1 VYSQNSSSRLSDSK
15 LDIDDGETTS
25 QSKEDDYT
33 DAESDR
39 KSLEGDSAHGM
50 DRPQNQTP
58 SKAPSLHHIRSSPGM
73 DLAAADGK
81 ESSEYEEDFE
91 EEDPDYQWE
100 KNKIPQIA
108 EARLT
113 SQFSTSRKLTEDDVN
128 GADDKGERRASQAD
142 TISRNSGVK
151 IDYYVD
157 DKDTNTTDGMR
168 GTLNGRSLRL
178 AQGGGAV
185 DPFHQTDGSIASAAD
200 PSHPYS
206 STLAG
211 ESGMWDPVWT
221 QNRGVIGGRDVGT
234 EDMLY
239 RQTLDAQRE
248 EAGAEEDEAEGD
260 IDEDIEVR
268 TAPCLSVFFCFS
280 PILRVGLE
288 GNGVDSGLAV
298 VVVFGFSPNA
308 SIFLVRS
315 TSSI

>member
-1 VYSQNSSSRLSDSK
+1 VYNQNSSSRLSDSK

-25 QSKEDDYT
+25 QSKEDDCT

-39 KSLEGDSAHGM
+39 KSPEGDSGHGM
-50 DRPQNQTP
+50 DRPQHQTP
-58 SKAPSLHHIRSSPGM
+58 SKTPSQHHIRSSPGM
-73 DLAAADGK
+73 DQAAADCK

-113 SQFSTSRKLTEDDVN
+113 SQFSTSRKLTEDDVH
-128 GADDKGERRASQAD
+128 GTDDKGERRASQAD

-151 IDYYVD
+151 IDFYVD
-157 DKDTNTTDGMR
+157 DKDGGAMADGMR

-178 AQGGGAV
+178 AQQGGAV
-185 DPFHQTDGSIASAAD
+185 DPFHQTDGSVASAAD
-200 PSHPYS
+200 AAHAYS

-221 QNRGVIGGRDVGT
+221 QNRGMIGGRDLGT

-248 EAGAEEDEAEGD
+248 EAGAEEDEPDGD
-260 IDEDIEVR
+260 IDEDIEVKS
-268 TAPCLSVFFCFS
+268 PQPL
-280 PILRVGLE
+280 PILFALFFFPLLRWE
-288 GNGVDSGLAV
+288 
-298 VVVFGFSPNA
+298 
-308 SIFLVRS
+308 
-315 TSSI
+315 